1 MSLVRMLVALLML
14 GWGAISCSDRP
25 ADTADLP
32 VLTAGPDSTGTA
44 VFDREDFRVEV
55 WVNQP
60 RPERGEQVVLHG
72 SLIKHG
78 VRLGAMT
85 MEGYWPDPEQ
95 VPGVPN
101 CRVQVI
107 YGSGVCRVDTSS
119 FKSGQPVNLWVEF
132 FYEGKIFRGSTQVIP
147 Q

>member
-1 MSLVRMLVALLML
+1 M
-14 GWGAISCSDRP
+14 
-25 ADTADLP
+25 
-32 VLTAGPDSTGTA
+32 
-44 VFDREDFRVEV
+44 
-55 WVNQP
+55 NQP

-119 FKSGQPVNLWVEF
+119 FKPGQPVNLGVEF
-132 FYEGKIFRGSTQVIP
+132 FYEGKTFRGSTQVIP

>member
-1 MSLVRMLVALLML
+1 MLVALLVL

-25 ADTADLP
+25 AGTADLP
-32 VLTAGPDSTGTA
+32 VLPAGTDPAGTEVSA
-44 VFDREDFRVEV
+44 PEDFRVEA
-55 WVNQP
+55 WVNRP
-60 RPERGEQVVLHG
+60 RPERGEQIVLHG

-85 MEGYWPDPEQ
+85 MEGYWPDPKQE
-95 VPGVPN
+95 PGVPN

-107 YGSGVCRVDTSS
+107 YGSGVCRVDTSR
-119 FKSGQPVNLWVEF
+119 FEENQPVRLWVEF
-132 FYEGKIFRGSTQVIP
+132 FYEGKSFRGSTQVIP